1 MKLKVKG
8 LADVSRSL
16 EELGKTSKEALADTI
31 NDILMDTQSFA
42 VKGLKS
48 GPASGRTYFRG
59 GVSHK
64 ASAPG
69 QYPMSD
75 TGRLQSSIQFN
86 MATPASLRGDVGTN
100 IKYGLYLEFGTS
112 TMAARPWLLPSFKQS
127 VATIGKELK
136 AKFEGGV

>member
-75 TGRLQSSIQFN
+75 TARLQSSIQFN